1 MKIEDAFK
9 NVTQVF
15 IDTAPVIY
23 YVEKDIHYFDIA
35 RRVFDWMDQQAIWA
49 FSSPV
54 TLAECLVL
62 PLRQG
67 LVQAQQAFYNF
78 LVNNRNVQFEPIE
91 VLTGREAAKIRS
103 KYHLSLPDALQVAV
117 ALQTN
122 CEALLT
128 NDLAFK
134 RISELRIV
142 LLSEL
147 EP

>member
-1 MKIEDAFK
+1 MKIEDAFQ

-23 YVEKDIHYFDIA
+23 YVEKDAHYFAITQS
-35 RRVFDWMDQQAIWA
+35 VFDWMDQQAIWA

-67 LVQAQQAFYNF
+67 LVQTQQAFYNF

-134 RISELRIV
+134 RVNELRIV